1 MEASL
6 HPTRLPTPPNPP
18 ALLQRPG
25 RWRGFCCPMHMAW
38 ALPMGMGATTE
49 IPEAAAP
56 NGPGPS
62 FVDGTVHTLSPFATR
77 GDEATRDLYDTV
89 APGRLLVIQG
99 ATVIPMR
106 GTQSLPAHDVLVR
119 DGRILAV
126 QATGAALPEGA
137 MRLDASGL
145 TLLPGLA
152 DMHTHP
158 GSFTSAQMWAGM
170 LGVSADVMTLPYDLQ
185 MFLYL
190 AGGITR
196 IQVMAGTPEYLALRE
211 SLRSGRLRGPR
222 MRVAS
227 PVIDGYPAVW
237 SPTITWQ
244 VSDAAGGRTA
254 ARQVLEAGYDFAK
267 PYTRMPYEAYVA
279 FSAECNAL
287 GVERTGHI
295 PAEVRVEEALLRG
308 QRGVAHT
315 FELFY
320 NDPPESRANLG
331 LLQRRA
337 KLCAELGVTVQTTFC
352 VSRAF
357 EYDIGQV
364 GPEAY
369 PLHDLLDPVLRW
381 LMHPASPFLKAFGQ
395 DPQMQYQGRDC
406 IAHTLNMLRALQ
418 AEGVRLVTGTDIPSS
433 NAAGNHSAHDELQ
446 VLVQDVGLSPK
457 DALRAATVNAAA
469 HMNDDESGTVE
480 PGQRAELLLLRGNPL
495 DDIAATRQ
503 VEAVLMGDALL
514 TRAAIERG
522 LDRVRALYDAM
533 PVPKHPETTA

>member
-1 MEASL
+1 
-6 HPTRLPTPPNPP
+6 
-18 ALLQRPG
+18 
-25 RWRGFCCPMHMAW
+25 
-38 ALPMGMGATTE
+38 
-49 IPEAAAP
+49 
-56 NGPGPS
+56 
-62 FVDGTVHTLSPFATR
+62 
-77 GDEATRDLYDTV
+77 
-89 APGRLLVIQG
+89 
-99 ATVIPMR
+99 
-106 GTQSLPAHDVLVR
+106 
-119 DGRILAV
+119 
-126 QATGAALPEGA
+126 
-137 MRLDASGL
+137 
-145 TLLPGLA
+145 
-152 DMHTHP
+152 
-158 GSFTSAQMWAGM
+158 
-170 LGVSADVMTLPYDLQ
+170 
-185 MFLYL
+185 
-190 AGGITR
+190 
-196 IQVMAGTPEYLALRE
+196 
-211 SLRSGRLRGPR
+211 
-222 MRVAS
+222 
-227 PVIDGYPAVW
+227 
-237 SPTITWQ
+237 
-244 VSDAAGGRTA
+244 
-254 ARQVLEAGYDFAK
+254 
-267 PYTRMPYEAYVA
+267 
-279 FSAECNAL
+279 
-287 GVERTGHI
+287 VERTGHI

>member
-1 MEASL
+1 MNQVNRN
-6 HPTRLPTPPNPP
+6 RLSSFAFTAPH
-18 ALLQRPG
+18 AAG
-25 RWRGFCCPMHMAW
+25 GCCCPFHMAW
-38 ALPMGMGATTE
+38 ALPMGMGA
-49 IPEAAAP
+49 AP
-56 NGPGPS
+56 GAPVTDGPKPS
-62 FVDGTVHTLSPFATR
+62 FADGTVHELSAFATR
-77 GDEATRDLYDTV
+77 GDSATRDLYEV
-89 APGRLLVIQG
+89 LEPGRLLVIRG

-106 GTQSLPAHDVLVR
+106 GARSLPDHDVLVR

-126 QATGAALPEGA
+126 QPAGATAVADA
-137 MRLDASGL
+137 RVLDAAGL
-145 TLLPGLA
+145 HLVPGLA

-158 GSFTSAQMWAGM
+158 STHTSGQMWAG
-170 LGVSADVMTLPYDLQ
+170 LLGAGVSADDLTLPYDLL

-211 SLRSGRLRGPR
+211 SLHAGRLQGPR
-222 MRVAS
+222 IRVAS

-237 SPTITWQ
+237 APTITWQ
-244 VSDAAGGRTA
+244 VSDAEGGRTA
-254 ARQVLEAGYDFAK
+254 ARRVREAGYDFAK

-295 PAEVRVEEALLRG
+295 PAAVRVEEALLRG

-320 NDPPESRANLG
+320 NDPQESRANLD
-331 LLQRRA
+331 LLSRRA
-337 KLCAELGVTVQTTFC
+337 KLCAELDVTVQTTFC

-369 PLHDLLDPVLRW
+369 PLDDLLDPVLRW

-406 IAHTLNMLRALQ
+406 IKHTLNMLRALH
-418 AEGVRLVTGTDIPSS
+418 AEGVRLVTGTDIPSG
-433 NAAGNHSAHDELQ
+433 NVAGNHSMHDELE
-446 VLVQDVGLSPK
+446 VLVNDVGMSAL
-457 DALRAATVNAAA
+457 DALRAGTVHAAA
-469 HMNDDESGTVE
+469 HMGDAESGTVD
-480 PGQRAELLLLRGNPL
+480 PGQRAELVLLRGDPL
-495 DDIAATRQ
+495 TDISATRQ
-503 VEAVLMGDALL
+503 VESVVMGDALV
-514 TRAAIERG
+514 TRDAIARG
-522 LDRVRALYDAM
+522 VARARALYDAM
-533 PVPKHPETTA
+533 PIPRHEAGAS

>member
-1 MEASL
+1 V
-6 HPTRLPTPPNPP
+6 HPTHLPTPPAPI
-18 ALLQRPG
+18 QRPG
-25 RWRGFCCPMHMAW
+25 RWRSFCCPMHMAW
-38 ALPMGMGATTE
+38 ALPMGMGAAT
-49 IPEAAAP
+49 EAAAP
-56 NGPGPS
+56 AGPVPS
-62 FVDGTVHTLSPFATR
+62 FVDGTVHALSPFATR
-77 GDEATRDLYDTV
+77 GDEATRDLFDTV
-89 APGRLLVIQG
+89 APGRLVVIQG
-99 ATVIPMR
+99 ATVVPMH
-106 GTQSLPAHDVLVR
+106 GAKMLPAHDVLVR

-126 QATGAALPEGA
+126 QPTGAGAPEGA
-137 MRLDASGL
+137 LCIDATAL

-158 GSFTSAQMWAGM
+158 GTSTSAQMWGAM

-196 IQVMAGTPEYLALRE
+196 IQVMAGTPEYLALRD
-211 SLRSGRLRGPR
+211 SLRSSRLRGPR

-254 ARQVLEAGYDFAK
+254 ARQVHEAGYDFAK

-331 LLQRRA
+331 LLARRA
-337 KLCAELGVTVQTTFC
+337 RLCAELGVTVQTTFC

-369 PLHDLLDPVLRW
+369 PLDDLLDPVLRW

-406 IAHTLNMLRALQ
+406 ITHTLNMLRALH
-418 AEGVRLVTGTDIPSS
+418 AEGVQLVTGTDIPSS
-433 NAAGNHSAHDELQ
+433 NAAGRHTAHDELE
-446 VLVQDVGLSPK
+446 VLVRDVGLSPL

-469 HMNDDESGTVE
+469 HMGDNESGTVE
-480 PGQRAELLLLRGNPL
+480 PGQRAELVLLRGNPL
-495 DDIAATRQ
+495 DDITATRQ
-503 VEAVLMGDALL
+503 VEAVVMGDALL

-522 LDRVRALYDAM
+522 LQRVRALYEAM
-533 PVPKHPETTA
+533 PVPQHPATQP